1 MLDTVASLVAN
12 SIATYAFNKGLD
24 RIFSDRKSFEDNLTK
39 VIYETIEEFKKKY
52 PIKDE
57 GDRFPFYESQ
67 IIVDELLKFRFVAK
81 GGYKI
86 DEKKLK
92 RELKKNPHIIPPTK
106 EQLQKF
112 IEIFNEKV
120 ADNKEL
126 KKLEVDENYK
136 SQIFNNALKL
146 TEISLKIDSLFK
158 ILEGSEGKPSKIP
171 KEITPPVRVPK
182 REIVGREGDLEDL
195 RQALLKNRVTAL
207 INGMG
212 GIGKTTLAAVYVDE
226 YYEEY
231 DHILWLTI
239 EDSFEEAIK
248 TNFSLMENLGLRD
261 FPPSD
266 QMEACL
272 NRLRTLESKGPKL
285 LVLDNARE
293 ELARYYDLLPWP
305 PGWHLLVISRER
317 IPRFHII
324 ELDFLDE
331 EEAIDLFKRHNSE
344 LARDQVRIIVNR
356 VERHTLTVEILA
368 KSSSRNHWDFDKI
381 LEALTLDAKANVSV
395 LHSKKKI
402 ERIKSY
408 LSSIFDL
415 SNLDEREIYILKQFT
430 ALPTAFIEYDFLTS
444 LLKVEKLEWEEDFA
458 GYLEGLYEKGFIL
471 KEKESDRYKMH
482 PVLSEALSLKL
493 KVGLKDLKFLIESVT
508 DLLDI
513 DETKDNPVDKFQ
525 YIPFGE
531 ALLKR
536 IPDDTSPQKALLQ
549 NNLALVYREMGDYK
563 RARDLLK
570 EALASD
576 LKNFGP
582 DHLRVAVRKSNL
594 ALVYEDLGE
603 YERARKLLEEAL
615 ASDLK
620 NFGPDHPD
628 VAVRKNNLALVYRDL
643 GDYERARDLLEE
655 SLASD
660 LKNFG
665 PDHPDVALDKS
676 NLATVYWALGEYKRA
691 RKLLE
696 ESLASDLENFGPDH
710 SRVAVQKSNLGLVY
724 RALGDYE
731 RARDLLEESLAS
743 DLKNFGPDH
752 PDVAVR
758 KNNLATVYWALGEYK
773 RARKLLEESLA
784 SDLENFGPDHSR
796 VAVRK
801 SNLALVYEDLGDNE
815 RARKLLE
822 EALASD
828 LKNFGPDHPQVA
840 VRKNNLATVYQ
851 ALGDCKRAR
860 DLLKEALA
868 SDLKNFGPNHPVVAI
883 RQFNLANVYRDLHHY
898 EKALDLAQ
906 KAYDIWLS
914 ALGDAHP
921 DTKGCKEL
929 LDDLAKKLSS

>member
-39 VIYETIEEFKKKY
+39 VIYETIEEFKEKY

-92 RELKKNPHIIPPTK
+92 RELKKNSHIIPPTK

-112 IEIFNEKV
+112 IEIFNENV
-120 ADNKEL
+120 ADNEEL

-136 SQIFNNALKL
+136 SEIFNNALKL

-182 REIVGREGDLEDL
+182 REIVGREADLEDL

-285 LVLDNARE
+285 MVLDNARE
-293 ELARYYDLLPWP
+293 ELARYYDLLPRP
-305 PGWHLLVISRER
+305 PGWHLLVTSRER
-317 IPRFHII
+317 IPRFHIL

-331 EEAIDLFKRHNSE
+331 DEAIDLFKRHNPK

-415 SNLDEREIYILKQFT
+415 SNLDDRKIYILKQFT

-444 LLKVEKLEWEEDFA
+444 LLKVEKPEWEGDFA
-458 GYLEGLYEKGFIL
+458 GYLADLYEKGFIL
-471 KEKESDRYKMH
+471 KEKESGRYKMH

-508 DLLDI
+508 DLLKLDQ
-513 DETKDNPVDKFQ
+513 TKDNPVDKFQ

-536 IPDDTSPQKALLQ
+536 IPDDTSPQKALLE
-549 NNLALVYREMGDYK
+549 NNLAVVYIQM
-563 RARDLLK
+563 
-570 EALASD
+570 
-576 LKNFGP
+576 
-582 DHLRVAVRKSNL
+582 
-594 ALVYEDLGE
+594 GE
-603 YERARKLLEEAL
+603 YERARELLEEAL

-620 NFGPDHPD
+620 NFGQDHPD
-628 VAVRKNNLALVYRDL
+628 VALDKSNLALVYQDL

-655 SLASD
+655 ALASGLKNFGPDHPRVAVRKSNLATVYRALGEYERARDLLKEALATD

-665 PDHPDVALDKS
+665 PDHPDVA
-676 NLATVYWALGEYKRA
+676 
-691 RKLLE
+691 
-696 ESLASDLENFGPDH
+696 
-710 SRVAVQKSNLGLVY
+710 
-724 RALGDYE
+724 
-731 RARDLLEESLAS
+731 RD
-743 DLKNFGPDH
+743 
-752 PDVAVR
+752 
-758 KNNLATVYWALGEYK
+758 
-773 RARKLLEESLA
+773 
-784 SDLENFGPDHSR
+784 
-796 VAVRK
+796 
-801 SNLALVYEDLGDNE
+801 
-815 RARKLLE
+815 
-822 EALASD
+822 
-828 LKNFGPDHPQVA
+828 
-840 VRKNNLATVYQ
+840 
-851 ALGDCKRAR
+851 
-860 DLLKEALA
+860 
-868 SDLKNFGPNHPVVAI
+868 
-883 RQFNLANVYRDLHHY
+883 QFNLAKVYRDLNDY
-898 EKALDLAQ
+898 KKALDLAR
-906 KAYDIWLS
+906 KAYDTWLS

-921 DTKGCKEL
+921 YTKRCKEL